1 MPNNPE
7 ESEYKLAD
15 DTTVTGSMPKNTYI
29 QTIVSFQCMYLGAYV
44 QRTIALVIYKHFL
57 LSIIYFR

>member
-15 DTTVTGSMPKNTYI
+15 DTTVTGSMPKTHTYN
-29 QTIVSFQCMYLGAYV
+29 QCMYLGAYV
-44 QRTIALVIYKHFL
+44 QRTIAYLIYKHFL

>member
-15 DTTVTGSMPKNTYI
+15 DTTVTGSMPKTHTYN
-29 QTIVSFQCMYLGAYV
+29 QCMYLGAYV
-44 QRTIALVIYKHFL
+44 ERTIA
-57 LSIIYFR
+57 